1 MDAENEP
8 QKEREQNKTLG
19 CESVSYAGLAIWIV
33 CFIDQP
39 PQPDPHHTRTCRNS
53 WTSSISDA
61 RNRSLMRQTPS
72 CSRWSSSVSSR
83 RIQAST
89 GSKKKKNTLHHPPAL
104 LCLSLS
110 LSLSSPLA
118 SPSLPLQASIIFTA
132 PLATAWD
139 TPCTCS
145 CKPTS
150 VKSQPACAKRRVKR
164 RAAARTQGLWV
175 KTTGV
180 QPV

>member
-110 LSLSSPLA
+110 LSPLHW
-118 SPSLPLQASIIFTA
+118 PLPLSRSRHQSSSRRPWPRRGTLPA
-132 PLATAWD
+132 P
-139 TPCTCS
+139 
-145 CKPTS
+145 
-150 VKSQPACAKRRVKR
+150 
-164 RAAARTQGLWV
+164 AAANPPASSRSLRARNGA
-175 KTTGV
+175 
-180 QPV
+180 